1 MEEESLPAVIR
12 GEEEIERLTDTYIA
26 IAGFNRFFNRGH
38 VRAERYAAREYDG
51 GLTRQESAWR
61 PVTGPVDR

>member
-1 MEEESLPAVIR
+1 MEEESLPTVIK
-12 GEEEIERLTDTYIA
+12 GEEEIERLTDKYIA

-38 VRAERYAAREYDG
+38 VGAERYAAREYDG
-51 GLTRQESAWR
+51 GARQESAWR